1 MSSASLDAHRQTR
14 DTKVSLLE
22 LARMKQRGEK
32 IAAVTAY
39 DAPSGRLADLA
50 GVDWILVGDSA
61 AMTLF
66 GNTTT
71 VSATMDEMLLLTRAV
86 VRGVRHALVVADMPF
101 GSYQV
106 SNDGAVENAIRF
118 VKEAGADAVK
128 LEGAGTSIR
137 RVEAIVAAGI
147 PVVGHIGLTPQ
158 SATMLGGFK
167 VQGHTAEQAQR
178 LAQDALA
185 LERSGCCAIVLEA
198 VPAIVARHITD
209 SIRIPTIGIGAG
221 ASCDGQ
227 ILVWHDM
234 LGLTE
239 GHVAQFVKRYEELGE
254 AIRSA
259 LTTYVAE
266 VRTSQFPEPRH
277 TYTMTTLERERFEL
291 HQARR
296 TPTAGSTR

>member
-1 MSSASLDAHRQTR
+1 MNSLSSEIRLETRDKKASLP
-14 DTKVSLLE
+14 E

-32 IAAVTAY
+32 IAAVAAY

-50 GVDWILVGDSA
+50 GVDWVLVGDSA
-61 AMTLF
+61 VMTLF
-66 GNTTT
+66 GYDTT

-86 VRGVRHALVVADMPF
+86 VRGVRRALVIADMPF

-106 SNDGAVENAIRF
+106 SDEEAVENAIRF

-128 LEGAGTSIR
+128 LEGGGTSLR
-137 RVEAIVAAGI
+137 RADAIVAAGV
-147 PVVGHIGLTPQ
+147 PVVGHLGLTPQ

-167 VQGHTAEQAQR
+167 AQGRTADQAHR
-178 LAQDALA
+178 LYKDALA

-198 VPAIVARHITD
+198 VPALVAREVTD
-209 SIRIPTIGIGAG
+209 SLRIPTIGIGAG

-234 LGLTE
+234 LGLTD
-239 GHVAQFVKRYEELGE
+239 GHLPQFVKRYANVGE

-259 LTTYVAE
+259 LVTYVAE
-266 VRTSQFPEPRH
+266 VRASEFPEASH
-277 TYTMTTLERERFEL
+277 TYTMTALERERFESL
-291 HQARR
+291 QARLKQ
-296 TPTAGSTR
+296 TSGSTR